1 MVFPRSNQ
9 LGATWGTLQDHIVA
23 TLQSTAWEESENTRE
38 YLDTV
43 DILNQE
49 ERKAQ
54 AIERRIQKR
63 LERQRELER
72 KLERERKARE
82 QVQATLEENTTRGES
97 IGSEL

>member
-1 MVFPRSNQ
+1 MVLSISNQ
-9 LGATWGTLQDHIVA
+9 PRETWRMLQDHIVA
-23 TLQSTAWEESENTRE
+23 TLQSTAWGESKNTRE

-49 ERKAQ
+49 ERKAR
-54 AIERRIQKR
+54 AIERRTQKS

-82 QVQATLEENTTRGES
+82 QA
-97 IGSEL
+97 